1 MPRRGPPRWAMMPLV
16 DPFLPDDAKLAAV
29 RELLPSTGSGI
40 RLDATVAGPFP
51 SETDRALQEADDWE
65 LRVGR
70 GGPDRAD
77 DMIQRADEARSV
89 IAAVLSATPA
99 RIVLASGPRAAL
111 AACLAGADTRAA
123 PASRVV
129 VLGEVTDAL
138 LAAVRAIA
146 SARGAVVELVPG
158 PAADAVF
165 EGAAWLVV
173 AAHVD
178 AVTGVLLPVA
188 PVAVRAH
195 EAGAL
200 LVLDTGWSV
209 GAVPVDGP
217 GTGAD
222 IVLVDG
228 YRWLLGPEG
237 VSAAWL
243 SERVDVA
250 RATSLLDPLPRA
262 SLLGLARSVGW
273 LLMYVGLPWAFER
286 AERLTGRL
294 YRALS
299 EVSGVELLGPPRGLA
314 TTVSFRIGG
323 WPADEAATELGRRC
337 FAVLD
342 IDERRDVLRAGVS
355 AWLREDEL
363 DRFVAAVGDLA
374 AHTPDTLPRRPMLT
388 LLGDDPDQHAR

>member
-1 MPRRGPPRWAMMPLV
+1 MMPLV
-16 DPFLPDDAKLAAV
+16 DPFLPDEAKLAAV
-29 RELLPSTGSGI
+29 RELLPSMGSGI
-40 RLDATVAGPFP
+40 RLDATVVGPFP

-77 DMIQRADEARSV
+77 DMLQRAEEARSV

-99 RIVLASGPRAAL
+99 RIILAPGPRAAL
-111 AACLAGADTRAA
+111 SACLSTAA
-123 PASRVV
+123 PPPSARVL

-138 LAAVRAIA
+138 LAAVRAVA
-146 SARGAVVELVPG
+146 AAGDAFVELLPG
-158 PAADAVF
+158 PAADAVID
-165 EGAAWLVV
+165 GDAWVVV

-178 AVTGVLLPVA
+178 ALSGSLLDVPQA
-188 PVAVRAH
+188 AARARA
-195 EAGAL
+195 AGAL
-200 LVLDTGWSV
+200 LVLDAGWSV

-228 YRWLLGPEG
+228 YRWLMGPEG
-237 VSAAWL
+237 VTAAWL
-243 SERVDVA
+243 SQRIDVT
-250 RATSLLDPLPRA
+250 RAAALLDPLPRA
-262 SLLGLARSVGW
+262 ILLGLARSVGW

-294 YRALS
+294 QHALAA
-299 EVSGVELLGPPRGLA
+299 VPGVELPGPSRGLA
-314 TTVSFRIGG
+314 TTISLRIGG
-323 WPADEAATELGRRC
+323 WSAEEAAAELGRRC

-342 IDERRDVLRAGVS
+342 IDERRDLLRAGVT

-374 AHTPDTLPRRPMLT
+374 SHTPASLPRRPMLT
-388 LLGDDPDQHAR
+388 LLGDDHDERGR